1 MFNKYYIFNEDV
13 DNKLKELGFEL
24 NKDTLTYEM
33 VCCDCDRIIV
43 YTVNNKSAGVQRIY
57 PTGVRSKIFKKDIH
71 HRFYNFEEIK
81 SSLKYMLEQLVYSD

>member
-33 VCCDCDRIIV
+33 VCYDCNRIIK
-43 YTVNNKSAGVQRIY
+43 YTVNDKSAGVQRIY
-57 PTGVRSKIFKKDIH
+57 PTGIRSKIFKTDIYN
-71 HRFYNFEEIK
+71 FYNFEEIK
-81 SSLKYMLEQLVYSD
+81 LSLKYMFEQLVCDN

>member
-33 VCCDCDRIIV
+33 VCYDCDRIII

-57 PTGVRSKIFKKDIH
+57 PTGVRSKIFKTDIH

-81 SSLKYMLEQLVYSD
+81 SSLKYMLEQLVYND

>member
-33 VCCDCDRIIV
+33 VCYDCDRIII

-57 PTGVRSKIFKKDIH
+57 PTGVRSKIFKTDTH

-81 SSLKYMLEQLVYSD
+81 SSLKYMLEQLVYND